1 MAERFLNA
9 CQDLGVTKL
18 LFIRHANSLPISG
31 ANRQDQP
38 HDWKFRDQ
46 TRLLSDKGKDQCLTN
61 RSLITEFEIK
71 ANLTSPARRA
81 SETAA
86 RLTIGPGGG
95 DIFLRMIESL
105 HPAGMS
111 ATCEDLFDSM
121 GYGPV
126 RFFYSF
132 TPSIPYFLVRLLY
145 VHDFQLRKF
154 FEVDGGR
161 DAFLA
166 YANNVCAELAAK
178 TSGPAIAGVSC
189 GDTIAIFGHAVFLN
203 AVAFVI
209 ADYWGFPDVDFILDV
224 DLGEAEVLVIDK
236 SENRITH
243 RKP

>member
-9 CQDLGVTKL
+9 CQDLGVTKI

-46 TRLLSDKGKDQCLTN
+46 TRLLSDKGKDQCLNN
-61 RSLITEFEIK
+61 RSLITDFEIK

-86 RLTIGPGGG
+86 RLTIGPDGG

-126 RFFYSF
+126 RIFSLSRPSF
-132 TPSIPYFLVRLLY
+132 HIFSFSYIIPMLANSSCVSSLKWKVVVMPFLHMPTMSVQSSPPRLA
-145 VHDFQLRKF
+145 
-154 FEVDGGR
+154 GR
-161 DAFLA
+161 RLQAL
-166 YANNVCAELAAK
+166 VAAI
-178 TSGPAIAGVSC
+178 P
-189 GDTIAIFGHAVFLN
+189 
-203 AVAFVI
+203 
-209 ADYWGFPDVDFILDV
+209 
-224 DLGEAEVLVIDK
+224 
-236 SENRITH
+236 
-243 RKP
+243 